1 LQTMDYQL
9 STMDCNITINN
20 TTYHTNLNRPIDISI
35 PIRDG
40 LENPNCFYAPLV
52 EFSPVVAGDFVGDT
66 RQGGL
71 VNFKNVKINPHGNGT
86 HTECVGHIAKE
97 IYTINQSLREFF
109 FLAKLITLYPQKQM
123 NGDRIIVKNQLTEV
137 VEKGEVQA
145 VVLRTQP
152 NDDTKQSR
160 QYSGANPPYLHHE
173 AATYLV
179 ECGIK
184 HLLLD
189 LPSVDREVDEGKLL
203 AHKAFWQYPDAPRT
217 DCTITE
223 MIYVPDNVKDGLYL
237 LNLQIASFELDAS
250 PSKPVLYKIVA

>member
-1 LQTMDYQL
+1 MNCTL
-9 STMDCNITINN
+9 TIND
-20 TTYHTNLNRPIDISI
+20 TTYQTNLNEPIDISI
-35 PIRDG
+35 PINNG

-109 FLAKLITLYPQKQM
+109 FLAKLITIYPQKQT
-123 NGDRIIVKNQLTEV
+123 NGDRIIVKKQLTEV
-137 VEKGEVQA
+137 VGRGEVQA
-145 VVLRTQP
+145 VILRTQP
-152 NDDTKQSR
+152 NDDTKHTR

-173 AATYLV
+173 AVAYLV

-189 LPSVDREVDEGKLL
+189 LPSVDREVDDGKLL

-223 MIYVPDNVKDGLYL
+223 MVYVPDSVKDGLYL
-237 LNLQIASFELDAS
+237 LNLQIASFELDVS
-250 PSKPVLYKIVA
+250 PSKPVLYKVT